1 MAMVYH
7 GIILFK
13 LQMIKKVNDAEIA
26 SNENG
31 ANLSN
36 SIIKWDRLMLI
47 GYIILFVIFNGCYFI
62 KYVNSSEEVCHGV
75 NNWNK
80 CE

>member
-1 MAMVYH
+1 MIFLAMAMVYH

-13 LQMIKKVNDAEIA
+13 LQIIKKVNDAEIA

-31 ANLSN
+31 TKLSN
-36 SIIKWDRLMLI
+36 LIIKTDRLMLI

-62 KYVNSSEEVCHGV
+62 KYVN
-75 NNWNK
+75 
-80 CE
+80 